1 MKKPILVLICALLLP
16 WLAMP
21 AAAQDEADRLA
32 AQVEAIT
39 APLVGRVGFAAQLI
53 GSDKIISH
61 NGDMTFPMASTYKV
75 PAAVTLL
82 KNVEAG
88 EVKLDHMVEL
98 SLDDMVAGDNVIALN
113 FVHPG
118 LQLSVANLI
127 EAMITMSDNTATDAV
142 FSLAGGPEAI
152 TAAMR
157 KLRIKDMRIDRNA
170 KDLLMDMLG
179 MDGPAT
185 VAASEKFLQSNPE
198 KVQQFAT
205 MPKDPKYEAD
215 PRDQSTPFAMLDLL
229 VKIDSASAISE
240 DSRDFLIASMSR
252 TRTGAGR
259 IKGLLPRGTPVA
271 HKTGTSGG
279 VANDVGY
286 VTLPDGRRF
295 ALVIF
300 TASSDTPLADRE
312 RAVAEMARTLYDY
325 FGTN

>member
-1 MKKPILVLICALLLP
+1 
-16 WLAMP
+16 MP
-21 AAAQDEADRLA
+21 AAAQDQADRLA

-39 APLVGRVGFAAQLI
+39 APLVGRVGFAGQLI

-61 NGDMTFPMASTYKV
+61 NGDMNFPMASVYKV

-82 KNVEAG
+82 KKVEAG

-98 SLDDMVAGDNVIALN
+98 TLDDMVAGDNVIALN

-142 FSLAGGPEAI
+142 ISLAGGPKTI

-157 KLRIKDMRIDRNA
+157 KLGIKDMRIDRNI
-170 KDLLMDMLG
+170 KDIFRDVLG

-185 VAASEKFLQSNPE
+185 VAAVEEFLQSNPE
-198 KVQQFAT
+198 MVTQLVTF
-205 MPKDPKYEAD
+205 PKNPKYEAD
-215 PRDQSTPFAMLDLL
+215 PRDQSTPLAMLDLL
-229 VKIDSASAISE
+229 MKIDSATAISE

-271 HKTGTSGG
+271 HKTGTSSG

-295 ALVIF
+295 AIAIF
-300 TASSDTPLADRE
+300 TGSSDTPMADRD
-312 RAVAEMARTLYDY
+312 RALAEVARTLYDY
-325 FGTN
+325 FATKSLIEDAPKTKKRHEP

>member
-1 MKKPILVLICALLLP
+1 
-16 WLAMP
+16 MP
-21 AAAQDEADRLA
+21 AAAQDQADPLA

-53 GSDKIISH
+53 GSDKIIAY

-82 KNVEAG
+82 KRVEAG

-98 SLDDMVAGDNVIALN
+98 PLDDMVAGDNVIAQN

-142 FSLAGGPEAI
+142 FSLAGGPKAI

-157 KLRIKDMRIDRNA
+157 KLGIKDMRIDRA
-170 KDLLMDMLG
+170 TKGLIMDMLG
-179 MDGPAT
+179 MDGPGI
-185 VAASEKFLQSNPE
+185 VAAVKKFLQSNPE
-198 KVQQFAT
+198 KAAQFVA
-205 MPKDPKYEAD
+205 MPKDPEYEAD
-215 PRDQSTPFAMLDLL
+215 PRDQSTPLAMLDLL
-229 VKIDSASAISE
+229 MQIDSASAISE
-240 DSRDFLIASMSR
+240 GSRDFLIASMSR

-271 HKTGTSGG
+271 HKTGTSSG

-295 ALVIF
+295 AIAIF
-300 TASSDTPLADRE
+300 TASSDTPLADRD
-312 RAVAEMARTLYDY
+312 RAIAEVARTHYDY
-325 FGTN
+325 FATN